1 MDPNNYDFIIYN
13 EEVIERNLDII
24 KYKLNLDACFKF
36 MDDTEE
42 FGNTPTSIITLVNER
57 RQTQIAFVIQ
67 SSHHNKEHLKKVLYA
82 IEKELKE
89 KFNVENWEPRFM
101 IDDGTVE
108 KAAIKMTGQSFVI
121 CKFHLV
127 KAWTKRLATYH
138 KKLAKPKIKEIMKL
152 LYRMYITQKPN
163 RTTKMST
170 MISFQKLR
178 KNLLHILIVLGTTK
192 NSINIGHA

>member
-1 MDPNNYDFIIYN
+1 MDPNNYYFIIYN
-13 EEVIERNLDII
+13 EEVIERNLDTT
-24 KYKLNLDACFKF
+24 KYKLNLDAFFKF
-36 MDDTEE
+36 MDDTEK

-127 KAWTKRLATYH
+127 TLWPT
-138 KKLAKPKIKEIMKL
+138 E
-152 LYRMYITQKPN
+152 
-163 RTTKMST
+163 
-170 MISFQKLR
+170 
-178 KNLLHILIVLGTTK
+178 
-192 NSINIGHA
+192 